1 MRHASLLSIST
12 SLLLTLGGCSFGA
25 PSAPHAPQPSTAAS
39 AGTGEHRP
47 ADTSDTPADLVI
59 TDRIRT
65 LFVEDSEL
73 AQVQS
78 HVLIATAA
86 HEVTLTGSV
95 ATDRQRLVMA
105 AHARATEGVSH
116 LDNQIA
122 LAP

>member
-1 MRHASLLSIST
+1 MRRRLLLLLSASLFLA
-12 SLLLTLGGCSFGA
+12 LGACSFGA
-25 PSAPHAPQPSTAAS
+25 PHEPQPSTAAS
-39 AGTGEHRP
+39 AGTGEPRP
-47 ADTSDTPADLVI
+47 ADTSDTPADRVI

-73 AQVQS
+73 S
-78 HVLIATAA
+78 HVESRVVIATAA
-86 HEVTLTGSV
+86 HVVTLTGSV

-116 LDNQIA
+116 LDNQIT